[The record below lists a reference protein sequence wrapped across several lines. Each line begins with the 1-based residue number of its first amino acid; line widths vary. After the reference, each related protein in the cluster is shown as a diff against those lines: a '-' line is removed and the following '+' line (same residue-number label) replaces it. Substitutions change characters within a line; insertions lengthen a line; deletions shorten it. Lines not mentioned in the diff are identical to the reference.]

1 MNRFF
6 WPREIRHFLLPVRIF
21 APVLVLTALLSAGC
35 STDLA
40 IEPEESQYSEA
51 GLLLSTYAVSFAPT
65 FVGRTSTQTIGLEY
79 GDTVQARVHILLSAN
94 SVFRVSPDSLNLN
107 KTTKSGTITV
117 SFTPQSTDSVFHAYV
132 YLITTNWTDT
142 THLTTDTVG
151 VDSVKIAGKG
161 ENFYL
166 DMEMVYIPSG
176 SFVMGTDSAAVD
188 SLYYDNRD
196 ELPAHEVHLS
206 AFLIGRYEVT
216 NIQYYEFW
224 KEEGEDR
231 TPADTSAIGR
241 WPDVALSKPN
251 FPVIGVSWEDAMA
264 FCRWLSL
271 RTGEHYTLPTEAQWE
286 YVARGGQ
293 NRYYP
298 WSLLEEEPVDS
309 AEQAIPDE
317 QRANV
322 KRGGDGYTFT
332 APVNAF
338 PEGASAFGPLN
349 MAGNAMEWCLDHY
362 DPEYY
367 SSDQIWQDPQGST
380 DIEHQFYRVVRGG
393 SYLTSLEQVHSANR
407 SAVAPD
413 NREIDIGFRV
423 VRLP

>member
-1 MNRFF
+1 MRLTA
-6 WPREIRHFLLPVRIF
+6 RMF
-21 APVLVLTALLSAGC
+21 APVLVLIVLLSAAC
-35 STDLA
+35 DTDLA

-65 FVGRTSTQTIGLEY
+65 FIGQTSTQTISLEY
-79 GDTVQARVHILLSAN
+79 GDTVQARVHLILSDS
-94 SVFRVSPDSLNLN
+94 SVFKISPDSLNLS
-107 KTTKSGTITV
+107 KTTKTGTITV
-117 SFTPQSTDSVFHAYV
+117 SFTPQSTDSVFHAYI
-132 YLITTNWTDT
+132 YLVTTNWKDT
-142 THLTTDTVG
+142 THLATDTVG
-151 VDSVKIAGKG
+151 VDSVKIAGTG

-176 SFVMGTDSAAVD
+176 SFVMGADSSSVD
-188 SLYYDNRD
+188 SIYYDNRD

-224 KEEGEDR
+224 KEEGAER
-231 TPADTSAIGR
+231 TPADTSAIGK
-241 WPDVALSKPN
+241 WPAVALAKPN

-286 YVARGGQ
+286 YAAGGGQ
-293 NRYYP
+293 SRLYP
-298 WSLLEEEPVDS
+298 WSWLEEEPVDS
-309 AEQAIPDE
+309 AEQAIPTS

-322 KRGGDGYTFT
+322 KQGGDGYTFT

-338 PEGASAFGPLN
+338 LEGASAFGPLN
-349 MAGNAMEWCLDHY
+349 MAGNASEWCLDHY
-362 DPEYY
+362 DPDYY
-367 SSDQIWQDPQGST
+367 ATDQVWQDPQGST

-393 SYLTSLEQVHSANR
+393 SYLTGLDQARVANR